1 MHNAIVDTYREDF
14 PKYVGSQGLAGM
26 VNVFSFAARNVGRKV
41 KYVHFSTEDTA
52 AATKARIELL
62 CMARV
67 LAKVVPSHC
76 NGLPLQAEADP
87 RAHKLLFMDIG
98 LMNAV
103 CGLGWTGIERMDQT
117 RLVTKAPWQSS
128 SSASTSK
135 PCWPPRPTASSVA
148 GSARAVPRTRKWTMS
163 PALVASA

>member
-1 MHNAIVDTYREDF
+1 MADRRYFQMIGTPNSKFLKSLLESPVD
-14 PKYVGSQGLAGM
+14 LAET
-26 VNVFSFAARNVGRKV
+26 ARDKIEALGG
-41 KYVHFSTEDTA
+41 
-52 AATKARIELL
+52 ELL
-62 CMARV
+62 GYYMSISEPKLYGV
-67 LAKVVPSHC
+67 LV
-76 NGLPLQAEADP
+76 LPDSDTVAAIAYQRIAAGAMEDV
-87 RAHKLLFMDIG
+87 KFMDID